1 MQETRR
7 LIKRQR
13 HSVMKI
19 YPDIFIFAFLCLEEE
34 MNFDDF
40 SQDSHICFIKYILV
54 KTSLLSLFYYVKT
67 LR

>member
-19 YPDIFIFAFLCLEEE
+19 YPDIFIFAFLCLGEE
-34 MNFDDF
+34 MAFDVF
-40 SQDSHICFIKYILV
+40 SQDSHVCFIRYILV
-54 KTSLLSLFYYVKT
+54 TTSLLSLFY
-67 LR
+67 